1 MLQGFW
7 LAVQAVLSRL
17 APKMLPAIVV
27 RLTTMGAK
35 ISNGSVSGIMLG
47 MKNWVGN
54 NMGKVSLLIS
64 VLSSVGVTLDHDQLA
79 AIEPKLLPYVDRW
92 KAATDAALIVLEKEN
107 SESRH
112 LYTGDGKDNGDD
124 GIDPESDIV
133 VGKAAKKLIL
143 RAAFATGNV
152 ANLEALREVIFMDES
167 KFLKGMALLK

>member
-1 MLQGFW
+1 
-7 LAVQAVLSRL
+7 
-17 APKMLPAIVV
+17 
-27 RLTTMGAK
+27 
-35 ISNGSVSGIMLG
+35 
-47 MKNWVGN
+47 
-54 NMGKVSLLIS
+54 
-64 VLSSVGVTLDHDQLA
+64 
-79 AIEPKLLPYVDRW
+79 
-92 KAATDAALIVLEKEN
+92 
-107 SESRH
+107 